1 MILENN
7 IIIVPKIASVMAPP
21 AHRIPMAASHQRVA
35 AVVKPLIF
43 LPSLRITPAPKKPIP
58 ATTWLAILETSVDP
72 TEKEKDTKRKAPI
85 ETKIVVLSP
94 TTRLLY
100 CLSFPIRKLNEKH

>member
-7 IIIVPKIASVMAPP
+7 IIIVPRIASVMAPP
-21 AHRIPMAASHQRVA
+21 AQRIPIAASHQRVA

-58 ATTWLAILETSVDP
+58 ATT
-72 TEKEKDTKRKAPI
+72 
-85 ETKIVVLSP
+85 
-94 TTRLLY
+94 
-100 CLSFPIRKLNEKH
+100 